1 MLEKEPKNQISIW
14 ILIYVLWFHDWDL
27 TSSSILS
34 ASFSYYLTNE
44 NCLSVCFPYLCIPL
58 TNVAETL
65 LLMHE
70 FRIQRKR
77 CKKGAQF

>member
-34 ASFSYYLTNE
+34 ASFTNE
-44 NCLSVCFPYLCIPL
+44 NCLSVCSPYLCIPL

-70 FRIQRKR
+70 FRIKE
-77 CKKGAQF
+77 KGAKKAQF